1 MSNHNRILGAAFAAV
16 AIAGAVT
23 LAGCHRDSQDAQKV
37 GEVSTEWHLFGDHKI
52 ATESYEDPKVEGIT
66 IFVSE
71 AKTGGIA
78 GSVGLAQDTSD
89 VSIAVRQTGPIRVK
103 DSVPAKGEDVL
114 TEKRSAIFKT
124 MHITR
129 FWDEKDKSFVYVAWS
144 NKLVEGSPKNSVSA
158 VVAQPWLNDDGSVIK
173 ADLGPLAPK
182 AAPQTFAPR

>member
-1 MSNHNRILGAAFAAV
+1 MNKHNRILGAAFTAV
-16 AIAGAVT
+16 AIAGAGM
-23 LAGCHRDSQDAQKV
+23 LAGCGKGNNNAQQV
-37 GEVSTEWHLFGDHKI
+37 GEVSTAWNLFGDHKI

-89 VSIAVRQTGPIRVK
+89 VSIAVRQTGPIHVR
-103 DSVPAKGEDVL
+103 DAVPAKGEDVF
-114 TEKRSAIFKT
+114 TEKRSAVFKT
-124 MHITR
+124 MHVTR

-144 NKLVEGSPKNSVSA
+144 NKLADGSPKNSISA
-158 VVAQPWLNDDGSVIK
+158 VVAQPWLNDDGSVTK
-173 ADLGPLAPK
+173 ADLGPLAPQ